1 MNRLAGG
8 VNFRQTRRGF
18 LGSAAAAAML
28 FGSERVWAIDSALG
42 KTFRDDWDYLRR
54 KWREPCTDP
63 TTGLE
68 TADFKV
74 ALEKLAAELWN
85 REPWAIVKAKLFA
98 FGCDRS
104 AIDVSP
110 HDWFP
115 AFASWSYHRNH
126 PLKPTLWRRSD
137 EMDCK
142 MCADVPG
149 KVWKGAGEG
158 RWNMWKDYCHSV
170 PDWDDIMPLG
180 FPGLKARLKANW
192 KDGNTYYP
200 AKDLA
205 ADAVLRMIDRFI
217 AQGEKRLRSEAEG
230 KVETV
235 GGRQRLEKEIACLR
249 RLRAG
254 APQTAYDVLMFI
266 YLDWVI
272 SENFDDFQVR
282 SLSNLDRILTPYFR
296 ADLAAGRTTEAEFRE
311 QLKHFWWQWGSIDN
325 YWGQP
330 VYFGGTRVDGTTE
343 YNEVSRILLEVHDE
357 LALPTPKVQL
367 KIAANTPDWVWTKAL
382 DMVRRH
388 RSLVFCGEE
397 PMKRVRR
404 ATCPSATEEELRLMV
419 VAGCYE
425 FGFKDSYNGT
435 GISHINLLKPVE
447 ELLVSAKD
455 GTFAAKDFAAFKA
468 AYLAR
473 LEATTVE
480 SRKLAYEWEKT
491 LDEVNP
497 SDLFSLCTEYS
508 VRTGRD
514 AFTTGTRRGNSS
526 TFLQT
531 GLGTTVDALLAIEEL
546 VYEKRELSLAALG
559 RLMAANWAG
568 REDLR
573 LRMLRSKR
581 KWGNNDAEANAL
593 GNEIVKRFAACLNGI
608 PNSRGGRFWASGHCA
623 KQYVVLGA
631 KTGATPDGRKA
642 GEEMS
647 KNISPTMGVDTE
659 GVTALLHTVAALD
672 ARDLPGDFPLDVMLL
687 PSSVAGEKGLAAMRT
702 VVETYFR
709 NGGCAIHFNIVDAAM
724 LRDAQANP
732 KKYENLQVRVC
743 GWNVRWND
751 IPKVEQNA
759 FIARAESLDQH

>member
-1 MNRLAGG
+1 MTFELRGWTMNEN
-8 VNFRQTRRGF
+8 VTRRGF
-18 LGSAAAAAML
+18 LHAAAATAAWC
-28 FGSERVWAIDSALG
+28 GSGVTWAADVDGG
-42 KTFRDDWDYLRR
+42 KVFKDDWDYLRR
-54 KWREPCTDP
+54 KWREPCADP
-63 TTGLE
+63 STGLE
-68 TADFKV
+68 TADFKI
-74 ALEKLAAELWN
+74 ALEKLAAELWG
-85 REPWAIVKAKLFA
+85 REPWVIVKAKLFA

-115 AFASWSYHRNH
+115 AFAHWSYHQGH
-126 PLKPTLWRRSD
+126 PLKPTLGKRSN
-137 EMDCK
+137 EMDRK
-142 MCADVPG
+142 MCPDVPG
-149 KVWKGAGEG
+149 KIWKGAGQG

-170 PDWDDIMPLG
+170 PDWDAILPLG

-192 KDGNTYYP
+192 KEGNPYYP

-217 AQGEKRLRSEAEG
+217 AQGERRVAQAEGPEKVARLR
-230 KVETV
+230 
-235 GGRQRLEKEIACLR
+235 KEIACLR
-249 RLRAG
+249 RLRTG

-282 SLSNLDRILTPYFR
+282 SLSNLDRILTPYYR

-311 QLKHFWWQWGSIDN
+311 QLKYFWWQWGSIDN

-330 VYFGGTRVDGTTE
+330 VYFGGTRADGTSE
-343 YNEVSRILLEVHDE
+343 YNDVSRILLEVHDE

-367 KIAANTPDWVWTKAL
+367 KMAANTPDWVWTKVL
-382 DMVRRH
+382 DMIRRH
-388 RSLVFCGEE
+388 RSLVLCGEE

-404 ATCPSATEEELRLMV
+404 ATCPSATEEDLRLLI

-447 ELLVSAKD
+447 ELLASAKN
-455 GTFAAKDFAAFKA
+455 GTFAAPDFPAFKA
-468 AYLAR
+468 AYLKR
-473 LEATTVE
+473 LAETTVE
-480 SRKLAYEWEKT
+480 SRKLAFEWEKT

-497 SDLFSLCTEYS
+497 SNLFSLCTEYS
-508 VRTGRD
+508 VQTGQD

-526 TFLQT
+526 TILQT
-531 GLGTTVDALLAIEEL
+531 GLGTTVDALLAVKEI
-546 VYEKRELSLAALG
+546 VYEKHELTLPELG

-593 GNEIVKRFAACLNGI
+593 GCEVVKCYGKCLNGI
-608 PNSRGGRFWASGHCA
+608 PNSKNGKFWASGHCA
-623 KQYVVLGA
+623 KQFIVLGQ

-659 GVTALLHTVAALD
+659 GVTALLGTIASLD
-672 ARDLPGDFPLDVMLL
+672 ARDLPADFPLDVMLL
-687 PSSVAGEKGLAAMRT
+687 PGTVHGEKGLAAMRT
-702 VVETYFR
+702 IVETYFR
-709 NGGCAIHFNIVDAAM
+709 NGGCAIHFNIVDVAL
-724 LRDAQANP
+724 LRDAQAHP
-732 KKYENLQVRVC
+732 EQYENLQVRVC

-751 IPKVEQNA
+751 LPKVEQDVY
-759 FIARAESLDQH
+759 IHRAEEIAE